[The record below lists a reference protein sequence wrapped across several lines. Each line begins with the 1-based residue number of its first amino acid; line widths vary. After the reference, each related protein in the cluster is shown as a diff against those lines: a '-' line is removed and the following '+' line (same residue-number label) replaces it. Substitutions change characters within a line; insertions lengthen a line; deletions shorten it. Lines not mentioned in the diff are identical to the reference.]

1 MYLVFKDNYLH
12 LIVDGEDLEKFHQN
26 HEIEESVVIGHAAGD
41 KFIFALRTNYSY
53 EKLHVNL
60 IANELQISLPKA
72 LAQDWVEGTIPMIE
86 RVLDVGEG
94 RELTLKIS
102 REPMEEVNE
111 FMEAQSE

>member
-1 MYLVFKDNYLH
+1 
-12 LIVDGEDLEKFHQN
+12 
-26 HEIEESVVIGHAAGD
+26 
-41 KFIFALRTNYSY
+41 SY

-72 LAQDWVEGTIPMIE
+72 LAQDWVEGKVPMIE